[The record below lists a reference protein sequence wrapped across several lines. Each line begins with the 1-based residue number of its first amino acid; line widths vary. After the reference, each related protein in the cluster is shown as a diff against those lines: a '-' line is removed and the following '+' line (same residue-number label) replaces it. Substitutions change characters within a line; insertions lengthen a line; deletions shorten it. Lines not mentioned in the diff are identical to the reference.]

1 MSALA
6 AGHGSAARR
15 GYSNAAVAY
24 FVALAFGLPALVER
38 RAPENLSQ
46 LVYEYSLPNLNRGQD
61 TRVYSHHRY
70 VDFSDDHVHFLC
82 ANLAISQNLTGVR
95 LTAFTGMAFG
105 QALPWPVRVP
115 VHVHVAPMRRQW
127 SL

>member
-24 FVALAFGLPALVER
+24 FVALAFGLPALVEQR
-38 RAPENLSQ
+38 RAQSENLSQ

-82 ANLAISQNLTGVR
+82 ANLAISQNLAG
-95 LTAFTGMAFG
+95 ACDS
-105 QALPWPVRVP
+105 QHLPVWPSGRP
-115 VHVHVAPMRRQW
+115 CLGPYAYQYMYM
-127 SL
+127 

>member
-38 RAPENLSQ
+38 RAQSENLSQ

-61 TRVYSHHRY
+61 TRASCLDSR
-70 VDFSDDHVHFLC
+70 
-82 ANLAISQNLTGVR
+82 
-95 LTAFTGMAFG
+95 
-105 QALPWPVRVP
+105 
-115 VHVHVAPMRRQW
+115 
-127 SL
+127 

>member
-24 FVALAFGLPALVER
+24 FVALAFGLATLVEQDKQNKCGSQS
-38 RAPENLSQ
+38 ENLSQ
-46 LVYEYSLPNLNRGQD
+46 L
-61 TRVYSHHRY
+61 VYSHHRY